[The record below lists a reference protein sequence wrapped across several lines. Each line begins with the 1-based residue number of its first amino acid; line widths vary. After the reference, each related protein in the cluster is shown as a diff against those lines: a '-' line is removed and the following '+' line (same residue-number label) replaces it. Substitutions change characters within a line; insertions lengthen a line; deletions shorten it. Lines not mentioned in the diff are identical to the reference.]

1 MNVASSPTGM
11 VTDGGSMVAEARL
24 IQFRFAV
31 KCPSAY
37 LWADGDKQL
46 ATSSLNHFLLNR
58 VPHT

>member
-1 MNVASSPTGM
+1 M